1 LKIDISPYL
10 TEISSDFQEILYT
23 AANFELDERHVAL
36 VPIALVPNKKVALE
50 FDRTYLLLFLL
61 LSLDV

>member
-36 VPIALVPNKKVALE
+36 FPIALVPNKKVALE